1 MNPAQSDLISLVLG
15 IGGVLTL
22 ASVIGYVLQRRL
34 SPDGANAVVENL
46 NARIRL
52 GG

>member
-34 SPDGANAVVENL
+34 SPNGANAS
-46 NARIRL
+46 AGRRAPS
-52 GG
+52 GPCA